1 MSVIY
6 EPKGRAAEY
15 AHLALNIFTGCS
27 HGCTYCYA
35 RDMHKKFGGKG
46 DFDSPSVKENLL
58 NRLQPDL
65 AKYADTD
72 KRVLLCFTCDPYQ
85 PVEAETQITRD
96 IINELRHWSIPF
108 EILTKA
114 GLAAVRDFDLYGP
127 NDAFSTTLTFLDA
140 EKSLIFEPRA
150 ALPADRII
158 AIWQACEA
166 GITTQVSLEP
176 VIDPAET
183 LKLIETTYG
192 CVDLFKIGKLNHIAS
207 STDWRAFG
215 KKALE
220 MCRDF
225 KVDYYIKKDLAAYL
239 DGVPFCNVDT
249 RTVKR

>member
-35 RDMHKKFGGKG
+35 RDLHKKFGYKT

-65 AKYADTD
+65 AKYAGTY

-85 PVEAETQITRD
+85 PIEAETQITRD

-114 GLAAVRDFDLYGP
+114 GEVAMRDFDLYGA
-127 NDAFSTTLTFLDA
+127 NDAFSTTLTFSDPDM
-140 EKSLIFEPRA
+140 SFQYEPNA
-150 ALPADRII
+150 ALPTERMFTISKAHAR
-158 AIWQACEA
+158 

-176 VIDPAET
+176 VINPAES
-183 LKLIETTYG
+183 LRLIG
-192 CVDLFKIGKLNHIAS
+192 QSCSVVDLFRIGKLNHIAS
-207 STDWRAFG
+207 ATDWRAFG